1 MTYKKTN
8 LWILS
13 EERPKEEI
21 VQYIIERL
29 SYDKKLS
36 FFIPNFAI
44 VPVMYNQK
52 FTFTYQ
58 VIGIFSPQIN
68 DIFIKLVSGKSS
80 FVDYLVFLQDNPPS
94 SQDIPL
100 YAIEET
106 KTTSKDSR
114 NTSVFQRISKFV
126 YLDIIYP
133 NEKVKKIMLY
143 NYERPDK
150 REKAK
155 TFYFGLRLLKTLGV
169 NIEFLNTSN
178 QFKEEIDK
186 IEAFKNIGE
195 LIVEKE
201 SLSKS
206 GPSHNTP
213 LLLERHENKILIRA
227 KLDKGNQAKFK
238 GKLSHDPN
246 IGAVSALAA
255 VLRKLGWNKE
265 IIVTDHGIE
274 SISPKAKN
282 KFIKIANSLNIKL
295 DNLSIPK
302 TKSDP
307 VYWEYDLKSEK
318 NVTILTHI
326 TTEKFSDQSGQII
339 FENHASS
346 SLGFFITNDGR
357 KISIDKNV
365 PKPDLVIKDRKRKEI
380 LDIEGEKIQNIRTGI
395 QQIDDFK
402 KFEEQYIK
410 KYYPNYRIV
419 QSLILYDDNWYKTIK
434 NKQLLL
440 LYKQIKILNI
450 VNKKENICANKDNKL
465 ITLTHLILSR
475 KEKEYAE
482 IIVNEKFCPQ
492 LIKESFENLFKF
504 WQNTLSN

>member
-1 MTYKKTN
+1 MIPKKTN

-21 VQYIIERL
+21 VQYILERL
-29 SYDKKLS
+29 AYDKNLS
-36 FFIPNFAI
+36 FFISNFAI
-44 VPVMYNQK
+44 VPVIYNQK

-68 DIFIKLVSGKSS
+68 NIFIKLVSGKSS
-80 FVDYLVFLQDNPPS
+80 FVDYLVFLQDNPPLP
-94 SQDIPL
+94 QDIPL

-114 NTSVFQRISKFV
+114 NTSVFQRISKFI
-126 YLDIIYP
+126 YLDILYP
-133 NEKVKKIMLY
+133 KKEIKKIMLY

-150 REKAK
+150 RKKPK

-169 NIEFLNTSN
+169 NIEFLNTSK

-186 IEAFKNIGE
+186 IEAFKNIEE
-195 LIVEKE
+195 LIKEKE

-213 LLLERHENKILIRA
+213 LLIEKYENKILIKA

-255 VLRKLGWNKE
+255 ALRKLGWNKE
-265 IIVTDHGIE
+265 IIVTDHGIK

-282 KFIKIANSLNIKL
+282 KFIRIANCLNIKL
-295 DNLSIPK
+295 NNLSIPEI
-302 TKSDP
+302 KSNP
-307 VYWEYDLKSEK
+307 TYWEYDLRSEK

-326 TTEKFSDQSGQII
+326 TTEKFSNQSGQII

-346 SLGFFITNDGR
+346 SLGFFITADGR
-357 KISIDKNV
+357 KISIGKNV
-365 PKPDLVIKDRKRKEI
+365 PKPDLVIKDKKRKEI
-380 LDIEGEKIQNIRTGI
+380 IDIEGEKIQNIDKGR
-395 QQIDDFK
+395 QQIADFK
-402 KFEEQYIK
+402 NFEEKYIK

-419 QSLILYDDNWYKTIK
+419 QSLILYDDNRQKTIK

-440 LYKQIKILNI
+440 LYKEISTLNLKSKRRSI
-450 VNKKENICANKDNKL
+450 YTNKKLREL
-465 ITLTHLILSR
+465 ISLTHLILS
-475 KEKEYAE
+475 KEEEYAE
-482 IIVNEKFCPQ
+482 IIINKTFCPQ

-504 WQNTLSN
+504 WQNTKQQ